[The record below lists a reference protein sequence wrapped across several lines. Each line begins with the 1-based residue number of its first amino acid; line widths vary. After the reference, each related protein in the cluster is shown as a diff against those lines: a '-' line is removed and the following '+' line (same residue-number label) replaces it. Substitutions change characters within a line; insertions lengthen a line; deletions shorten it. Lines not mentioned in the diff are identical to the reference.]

1 MEPKLRVQGGSYLLL
16 ILPGTL
22 DADLRQQ
29 LNKASPTLI
38 GNCFTCILTCE
49 DPNTGRIFPRQVVCI
64 NLGLQNVKA
73 AELKP
78 HVAMTEDD
86 SKVVCVSCFSKYNH
100 EGWQASCRSYRVAKT
115 TVADKVKQTTGTK
128 TVELW
133 GMKINEQKGMMTC
146 FARVSAEH
154 AILLINSKDPL
165 FFFRPFVSIAC
176 PPVPED
182 GIVIVWANKFD
193 TLSEMITVTNTLK
206 GVQGYVAN
214 PQSVGIR
221 VSKEGVAAAR
231 AALQHP
237 SVIRMSQ
244 AHFVLLLVVFR

>member
-1 MEPKLRVQGGSYLLL
+1 M
-16 ILPGTL
+16 
-22 DADLRQQ
+22 
-29 LNKASPTLI
+29 
-38 GNCFTCILTCE
+38 FCE
-49 DPNTGRIFPRQVVCI
+49 R
-64 NLGLQNVKA
+64 
-73 AELKP
+73 
-78 HVAMTEDD
+78 
-86 SKVVCVSCFSKYNH
+86 
-100 EGWQASCRSYRVAKT
+100 
-115 TVADKVKQTTGTK
+115 
-128 TVELW
+128 
-133 GMKINEQKGMMTC
+133 
-146 FARVSAEH
+146 SAEH